1 ATFTSTS
8 NSLLL
13 FCIIVSVSI
22 FYIPINILFLN
33 NFEVSLQMGKPKL
46 IVFDLDYTLWPFWVD
61 THVRSP
67 IKKDKTEWPEG
78 AKKLLKLFD
87 WEKYFTYKEIY
98 PGRKTTHFK
107 RMQEASGISYSDML
121 FFDDEERN
129 ISDLRTIGVTSILVP
144 DGVNKQI
151 LEEALQSFRSS

>member
-1 ATFTSTS
+1 
-8 NSLLL
+8 
-13 FCIIVSVSI
+13 
-22 FYIPINILFLN
+22 
-33 NFEVSLQMGKPKL
+33 MGKLKL

-61 THVRSP
+61 THIRSP
-67 IKKDKTEWPEG
+67 IKKDKNNHIVDGSGERIKYYPDVPDILNKLQNDGYVLGIASRTEWPEG

-121 FFDDEERN
+121 FFDDEQRN
-129 ISDLRTIGVTSILVP
+129 ISDLRAIGVTSILVP

-151 LEEALQSFRSS
+151 IEEALRSFKSF